1 MKSIFLSLACLITLV
16 GASMA
21 QGRKLPAIS
30 FEEHST
36 VYANANRSYDEKDR
50 YTDTLH
56 DELIIRQLSAI
67 LTQNPQLLIEIV
79 GHTAINE
86 TDTLGA
92 QRAAVVLKALVESG
106 LDSTRFTLVNA
117 AHTEPIINDVVLFEL
132 PSAEE
137 KAAAN
142 QKNRR
147 VEIRVVGKREE

>member
-1 MKSIFLSLACLITLV
+1 MRSIFLSVIFLIGLLS
-16 GASMA
+16 ASLA

-36 VYANANRSYDEKDR
+36 VYANANRGYNEKDR
-50 YTDTLH
+50 YTDTLQ
-56 DELIIRQLSAI
+56 DVLILEQLSAI
-67 LTQNPQLLIEIV
+67 LTQNGQLLIEIV

-86 TDTLGA
+86 SDTLGA
-92 QRAAVVLKALVESG
+92 QRADVVYAALVEAG
-106 LDSTRFTLVNA
+106 IDSSRLTVVNE
-117 AHTEPIINDVVLFEL
+117 AHSSPIISDDVLFEL

-147 VEIRVVGKREE
+147 VEIGVVGKREE

>member
-1 MKSIFLSLACLITLV
+1 MKSIFLSLICLLALLNTSL
-16 GASMA
+16 A

-56 DELIIRQLSAI
+56 DELILTQLSAI

-92 QRAAVVLKALVESG
+92 QRADMVLKALVESG

-117 AHTEPIINDVVLFEL
+117 AHSKPIINDVVLFEL